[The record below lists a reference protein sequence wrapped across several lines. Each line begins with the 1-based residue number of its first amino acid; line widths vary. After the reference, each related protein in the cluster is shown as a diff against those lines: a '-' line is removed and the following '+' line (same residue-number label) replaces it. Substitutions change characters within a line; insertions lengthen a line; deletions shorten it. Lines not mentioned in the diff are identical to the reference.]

1 MFSVLHLSAF
11 HKVLT
16 SASLGLSLY
25 HFATMQMKTKK
36 KALKK
41 EGKPQDIPEDE
52 EAGFKHAVYVQTC
65 KLFADLER
73 LRQRTE
79 QKEMNE
85 R

>member
-1 MFSVLHLSAF
+1 
-11 HKVLT
+11 
-16 SASLGLSLY
+16 
-25 HFATMQMKTKK
+25 MQMKTKK